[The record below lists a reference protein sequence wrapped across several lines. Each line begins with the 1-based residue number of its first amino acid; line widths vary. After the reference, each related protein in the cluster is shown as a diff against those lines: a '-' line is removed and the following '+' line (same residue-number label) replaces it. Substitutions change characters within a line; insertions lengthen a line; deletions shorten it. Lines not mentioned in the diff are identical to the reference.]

1 MINADRWKRAHNYH
15 RQRQNTH
22 YQSINQPGI
31 VCGFGVRS
39 IPAPAQV
46 KARDRDQRW
55 VQVQPG
61 IAIDLYGNVIVL
73 PQPFSY
79 HIDTEV
85 KNEPA
90 TIYLTA
96 AYRDPDEL
104 QREQQVET
112 VQETYRLEE
121 VTRPPA
127 ASEVELCRILL
138 QPGALEITAADD
150 VFFPGYNQI
159 DLRYRVTAQTR
170 PQALVRVAQ
179 VNRSDPGSDRNF
191 FNILS
196 LLQSVDA
203 LYPALKGADD
213 LGQVTLGEG
222 SDSLND
228 YDLLYLTGTEK
239 LELAAPEYT
248 ALSEYLHQGGVLLV
262 DAPSNA
268 NELIQSVQEFAGQLG
283 TPLQP
288 LSSRRNHPVR
298 TRPFLFAALPMSH
311 QQPIQISLCGGI
323 ILVVGDLASSWGID
337 EALSLSRV
345 VIRTAQELGVNL
357 LHYAWKRHQLTG
369 LQQEDASGH
378 W

>member
-1 MINADRWKRAHNYH
+1 
-15 RQRQNTH
+15 
-22 YQSINQPGI
+22 
-31 VCGFGVRS
+31 
-39 IPAPAQV
+39 
-46 KARDRDQRW
+46 
-55 VQVQPG
+55 
-61 IAIDLYGNVIVL
+61 VIVL

-323 ILVVGDLASSWGID
+323 ILVVGDLASSWGLD